1 MCVIYN
7 PENLSI
13 SVTLVKI
20 AILAAISPTL
30 NVNVRI
36 VEIIIFA
43 LDIAPSIVLI
53 LRINLFKAVV
63 RFVAP
68 LVEHHSLNKIP
79 KLIPIIHFSKELLA
93 DFILLWRPRAGAWI
107 RPWPPRSFAVMMFP
121 QTKLVCLARMPLVA
135 EIPSVAGQ
143 NSPI

>member
-1 MCVIYN
+1 MCIIYN

-13 SVTLVKI
+13 SVSLVKI

-53 LRINLFKAVV
+53 LRISLFKAVV
-63 RFVAP
+63 RLVAS
-68 LVEHHSLNKIP
+68 LVEYHGLNKIT
-79 KLIPIIHFSKELLA
+79 KLIPIIHFPK
-93 DFILLWRPRAGAWI
+93 
-107 RPWPPRSFAVMMFP
+107 
-121 QTKLVCLARMPLVA
+121 
-135 EIPSVAGQ
+135 
-143 NSPI
+143 

>member
-1 MCVIYN
+1 MYSHMCIIYN

-63 RFVAP
+63 RLVTP
-68 LVEHHSLNKIP
+68 LVEYHGLNKIT
-79 KLIPIIHFSKELLA
+79 KFIPIIHFFK
-93 DFILLWRPRAGAWI
+93 
-107 RPWPPRSFAVMMFP
+107 
-121 QTKLVCLARMPLVA
+121 
-135 EIPSVAGQ
+135 
-143 NSPI
+143 

>member
-1 MCVIYN
+1 MCIIYN

-43 LDIAPSIVLI
+43 LDIAPSVVLI
-53 LRINLFKAVV
+53 FRVNLFKAVV
-63 RFVAP
+63 RLVAP
-68 LVEHHSLNKIP
+68 LVEHHSLNKIS
-79 KLIPIIHFSKELLA
+79 KLIPIIHFSKQLLA
-93 DFILLWRPRAGAWI
+93 DFVLLWRPRASARV
-107 RPWPPRSFAVMMFP
+107 RPWP
-121 QTKLVCLARMPLVA
+121 T
-135 EIPSVAGQ
+135 
-143 NSPI
+143 